1 MNTELSHIFK
11 LTKLKPRWKRSWH
24 STVLMRDKLK
34 MEGVLSLCGVYTH
47 SKDVDTWRI
56 TRSVVSQ
63 LTHYLNL
70 PAAWTAI
77 KNKTVEEK
85 FSLTSDRTQG
95 GI

>member
-1 MNTELSHIFK
+1 MEKK
-11 LTKLKPRWKRSWH
+11 LALNSA
-24 STVLMRDKLK
+24 D
-34 MEGVLSLCGVYTH
+34 EGQTQDGGLSLRRVYTH

-56 TRSVVSQ
+56 TCSVVSQ